1 MDDFDDSDLSAL
13 FAEVDQLEATRKASS
28 NGYKVRDM
36 YACMNPRRCGSNLQ
50 A

>member
-28 NGYKVRDM
+28 NGEKVGVV
-36 YACMNPRRCGSNLQ
+36 YACMNACMRT
-50 A
+50 